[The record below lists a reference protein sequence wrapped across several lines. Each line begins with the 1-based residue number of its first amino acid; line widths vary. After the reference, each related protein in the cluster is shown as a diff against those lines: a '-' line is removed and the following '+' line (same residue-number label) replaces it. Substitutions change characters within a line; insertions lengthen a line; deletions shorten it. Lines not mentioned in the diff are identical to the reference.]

1 MSFVDITF
9 RLVLSIII
17 SGCIG
22 IEREYKNR
30 PAGIRTH
37 ILVCVGAT
45 VIALIQDQISI
56 DALALAQANP
66 TLSGVVRSDQARLIA
81 QVVSGVGFLGAGTI
95 VVTQRSILG
104 LTTAAT
110 IWAVACLGIAVGM
123 GYYPIAIIGAAAIM
137 LGLTWM
143 KRIIRIPSEKK
154 VEVKFVH
161 KVQTKEFLTNYF
173 EEKQITIKDVEFS
186 VEFQS
191 DLRIY
196 NNVYTIELP
205 VGLTYMNMIEAIS
218 IHKNVLKI
226 KIVNV

>member
-1 MSFVDITF
+1 MTFVDITF

-66 TLSGVVRSDQARLIA
+66 TLSGVIRSDQARLIA

-110 IWAVACLGIAVGM
+110 IWSVACLGIAVGM

-137 LGLTWM
+137 IGLTWL

-173 EEKQITIKDVEFS
+173 VEKQITIKDVEFS
-186 VEFQS
+186 VEFQR

-205 VGLTYMNMIEAIS
+205 VGLTYMDMIEAIS
-218 IHKNVLKI
+218 IHKNVMKI

>member
-56 DALALAQANP
+56 DALALAQANS

>member
-22 IEREYKNR
+22 IEREHKNR

-56 DALALAQANP
+56 DALTMAQAEP
-66 TLSGVVRSDQARLIA
+66 ALSGVIRSDQARLIA

-110 IWAVACLGIAVGM
+110 IWAVACLGIAIGM
-123 GYYPIAIIGAAAIM
+123 GYYSIGIIGAVAIM
-137 LGLTWM
+137 IGLTWM
-143 KRIIRIPSEKK
+143 KRIIKVPSEKK

-161 KVQTKEFLTNYF
+161 KLQTKEFLNNYF

-205 VGLTYMNMIEAIS
+205 LNLTYMDMIEDIS
-218 IHKNVLKI
+218 IHKNVMKI

>member
-17 SGCIG
+17 SACIG

-37 ILVCVGAT
+37 ILVGVGAT
-45 VIALIQDQISI
+45 IIALIQDQISI
-56 DALALAQANP
+56 DALNMAQADP
-66 TLSGVVRSDQARLIA
+66 SLSGVVRSDQARLIA

-110 IWAVACLGIAVGM
+110 IWTVACLGIAIGM
-123 GYYPIAIIGAAAIM
+123 GYYAIGIIGAIAIM
-137 LGLTWM
+137 VGLTWM
-143 KRIIRIPSEKK
+143 KRIISVPSEKK

-161 KVQTKEFLTNYF
+161 KIQTKEFLNNYF
-173 EEKQITIKDVEFS
+173 AEKKISIKDIEFS
-186 VEFQS
+186 VELQGDS
-191 DLRIY
+191 RIY
-196 NNVYTIELP
+196 NNIYTVELP
-205 VGLTYMNMIEAIS
+205 NNLTYMDMIEEIS
-218 IHKNVLKI
+218 THKNVMKI
-226 KIVNV
+226 KIVTI

>member
-22 IEREYKNR
+22 IEREHKNR

-56 DALALAQANP
+56 DALAMAQADP
-66 TLSGVVRSDQARLIA
+66 ALSGVIRSDQARLIA

-110 IWAVACLGIAVGM
+110 IWAVACLGIAIGM

-137 LGLTWM
+137 IGLTWM
-143 KRIIRIPSEKK
+143 KRIIKVPSEKK

-161 KVQTKEFLTNYF
+161 KLQTKEFLNNYF

-186 VEFQS
+186 VEFQN

-196 NNVYTIELP
+196 NNVYTVELP
-205 VGLTYMNMIEAIS
+205 IALTYMDMIEDIS
-218 IHKNVLKI
+218 IHKNVMKI
-226 KIVNV
+226 KIVSV

>member
-9 RLVLSIII
+9 RLLLSIII

-45 VIALIQDQISI
+45 VIALIQAQLSI

-66 TLSGVVRSDQARLIA
+66 TLSSVIRSDQARLIA

-110 IWAVACLGIAVGM
+110 IWAVACLGIAVGI
-123 GYYPIAIIGAAAIM
+123 GYYPIAIIGAAAVMI
-137 LGLTWM
+137 GLTWM

-205 VGLTYMNMIEAIS
+205 VGLTYLDMIEAIS
-218 IHKNVLKI
+218 IHKNVMKI

>member
-1 MSFVDITF
+1 MTFVDITF

-66 TLSGVVRSDQARLIA
+66 TLSGVIRSDQARLIA

-110 IWAVACLGIAVGM
+110 IWSVACLGIAVGM

-137 LGLTWM
+137 IGLTWL

-186 VEFQS
+186 VEFQH

-205 VGLTYMNMIEAIS
+205 VGLTYMDMIEAIS
-218 IHKNVLKI
+218 IHKNVMKI

>member
-1 MSFVDITF
+1 M
-9 RLVLSIII
+9 LSIII

-22 IEREYKNR
+22 IEREHKNR

-56 DALALAQANP
+56 DALTMAQAEP
-66 TLSGVVRSDQARLIA
+66 ALSGVIRSDQARLIA

-110 IWAVACLGIAVGM
+110 IWAVACLGIAIGM
-123 GYYPIAIIGAAAIM
+123 GYYSIGIIGAVAIM
-137 LGLTWM
+137 IGLTWM
-143 KRIIRIPSEKK
+143 KRIIKVPSEKK

-161 KVQTKEFLTNYF
+161 KLQTKEFLNNYF

-205 VGLTYMNMIEAIS
+205 LNLTYMDMIEDIS
-218 IHKNVLKI
+218 IHKNVMKI

>member
-56 DALALAQANP
+56 DALALAQANS

-205 VGLTYMNMIEAIS
+205 VGLTYMDMIEAIS

>member
-1 MSFVDITF
+1 MTFVDITF

-66 TLSGVVRSDQARLIA
+66 TLSGVIRSDQARLIA

-110 IWAVACLGIAVGM
+110 IWSVACLGIAVDM

-137 LGLTWM
+137 IGLTWL

-161 KVQTKEFLTNYF
+161 KIQTKEFLTNYF

-186 VEFQS
+186 VEFQR

-205 VGLTYMNMIEAIS
+205 VGLTYMDMIEAIS
-218 IHKNVLKI
+218 IHKNVMKI